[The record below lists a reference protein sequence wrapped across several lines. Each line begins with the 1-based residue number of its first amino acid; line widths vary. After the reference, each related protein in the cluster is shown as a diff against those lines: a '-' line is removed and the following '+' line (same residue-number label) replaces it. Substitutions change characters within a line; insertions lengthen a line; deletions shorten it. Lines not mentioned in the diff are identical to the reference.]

1 MSLQQKI
8 LRGLRR
14 LCSPFFAGSI
24 KSNWL
29 LLLIAASL
37 ISLSACAGSGASKQ
51 TAESPDSERSKTT
64 PSKSYNSMAI
74 KHYMDGV
81 NAGMQG
87 DHALAIVEFQE
98 ALRYDS
104 TSSTIYLDLSNSY
117 IKLQKYDQ
125 AERILKLG
133 LEKSDETDKLYPALG
148 EVYYATSQYERAAQ
162 MFEKSLQVMEQEQDR
177 LQALNYL
184 GDIYLRLQDY
194 RKAAETYEQL
204 YRISYDQDEYLL
216 KAQSIYYQIE
226 DFDKV
231 KETLRTLIK
240 DNPETDDYRL
250 DLAQLYSETGQ
261 IDSARTIL
269 EPLVKQDPTSNAA
282 SMLGEQLF
290 QIGEI
295 DSAYAILKPLYE
307 ADSSNVR
314 VLYYLGGAAL
324 SNQDFELAEKY
335 YSRLIE
341 SDDSILGGYY
351 GLGVAQRGQEDFQ
364 ESAEA
369 IQDGLEKFPD
379 EPELHKQLG
388 ITYFFMQNY
397 DSARTSLLNAL
408 EYDSTQIS
416 PKHYLAFSYD
426 QLGKPDSA
434 IVMYKQLLEAVPNDP
449 LYKNNLA
456 YIYAIQDKNL
466 KQAVKLVNE
475 ALDADPENAS
485 YLDTKGWVFYK
496 LGKYQQARE
505 YIEKAL
511 AIDGENAEVLEHLG
525 DIYKKLGQNARAQDY
540 YQRASQL
547 DPENTA
553 LQQKLE

>member
-1 MSLQQKI
+1 M
-8 LRGLRR
+8 
-14 LCSPFFAGSI
+14 CSPFFAGIFRLSW
-24 KSNWL
+24 SL
-29 LLLIAASL
+29 SLIA
-37 ISLSACAGSGASKQ
+37 ISIILLSSCTGSGSLKQ
-51 TAESPDSERSKTT
+51 TAESPDTEQNETKQ
-64 PSKSYNSMAI
+64 SKSYNSMAI

-133 LEKSDETDKLYPALG
+133 IENSDEAEKLYPALG
-148 EVYYATSQYERAAQ
+148 EVYYATSQYDRAAR
-162 MFEKSLQVMEQEQDR
+162 MFEKSLEMIEQGQDR
-177 LQALNYL
+177 QQALNYL

-226 DFDKV
+226 DFQKV
-231 KETLRTLIK
+231 KETLRTLIE
-240 DNPETDDYRL
+240 DNPGSDEYRL
-250 DLAQLYSETGQ
+250 DLAQLYSEMGQ

-269 EPLVKQDPTSNAA
+269 EPLVKQNPTSDAA

-364 ESAEA
+364 ASAEA
-369 IQDGLEKFPD
+369 IREGLKKFPD
-379 EPELHKQLG
+379 EPELYKQLG
-388 ITYFFMQNY
+388 ITYFFMQHY
-397 DSARTSLLNAL
+397 DSARVNLLNAL
-408 EYDSTQIS
+408 KYDSTQIS

-434 IVMYKQLLEAVPNDP
+434 IVMYKELLEAVPNDP

-466 KQAVKLVNE
+466 KQALKLVNE

-485 YLDTKGWVFYK
+485 YLDTKGWIFYK
-496 LGKYQQARE
+496 LGKYPQARE

-525 DIYKKLGQNARAQDY
+525 DIHMKLGQHSRAQDY